1 MPCTGPEAVVSKV
14 QFSLSFPAGGGADAM
29 QSNSPSARC
38 YAGVDGPRSPIF
50 EDHER
55 SVL

>member
-1 MPCTGPEAVVSKV
+1 MSKV

-38 YAGVDGPRSPIF
+38 YAGADGPCSPIF